1 MVGRPRHNGSV
12 VLTLRVRIWDVEQVF
27 NLPDEMAGCKPA
39 PQPVTLRVTAT
50 LRTGGEDMQIG
61 VVVGQGIATVKHPTL
76 VGWRLLLVQ
85 PITADGR
92 DDGEPL
98 LAIDKLG
105 AGPESRVLLSNDG
118 AGAREMVGAR
128 SSPVRWMVIGI
139 CDSHVGRL
147 S

>member
-1 MVGRPRHNGSV
+1 
-12 VLTLRVRIWDVEQVF
+12 
-27 NLPDEMAGCKPA
+27 
-39 PQPVTLRVTAT
+39 
-50 LRTGGEDMQIG
+50 MQIG
-61 VVVGQGIATVKHPTL
+61 VVIGQGIATVKHPSL

-85 PITADGR
+85 PITSDGH

-128 SSPVRWMVIGI
+128 NSPVRWMVIGI
-139 CDSHVGRL
+139 CDEHVGRL